1 MNETFEVSQRLP
13 FASEIEREALV
24 GKKHASQMSHKK
36 RNRRPILVHLLVTV
50 VGLLVLFGLY
60 SLLRFYVFESSVVD
74 VNILEAEKC
83 PACAGQSICHAFF
96 RGEVHFSGVRWNRL
110 AHKPFNSASFGV
122 PGSMGLYETARKVY
136 LRRIGSPA
144 TPEAVDAA
152 VCRRGPQQGLP
163 QASEAAKAKLKC
175 IPHLAIWRWR
185 PTNDPVEGVSGD
197 PVDSPLHRG
206 LVAAPVFT
214 NVSNVDLVRAERAWI
229 ERVMPTAF
237 SPITRCASD
246 RLFSHL
252 QSNFRERTSF
262 KAETRWLRFD
272 ELMFLFNLAI
282 DSQAVLWQ
290 AFPRTGSS
298 WPFPTYIGA
307 CGRWILQDYHGVPL
321 SQFCGAP
328 FWLRLRIL
336 LNILE
341 LPDRLERSSSG
352 PLSRFADPTGR
363 ETDGYAIYLGN
374 FDLASLFTVD
384 PYTYNVT
391 VANLRHA
398 IVVDTETLN
407 SQGFNVPAE
416 YTVPPSAT
424 RVVLEGISQHNCEG
438 KSDESGDAGGTT
450 PPCVSR
456 EHADALCTHVQSDH
470 NFWAVCTSLVHGSRS
485 VSGCR
490 DFLNDI
496 PNELRAILERCV
508 NRTDSATRR
517 ELVKQAKHIVLKLIQ
532 SHPEPRGL

>member
-1 MNETFEVSQRLP
+1 MIPTVLTN
-13 FASEIEREALV
+13 
-24 GKKHASQMSHKK
+24 H
-36 RNRRPILVHLLVTV
+36 ILVVVFFSILL
-50 VGLLVLFGLY
+50 
-60 SLLRFYVFESSVVD
+60 
-74 VNILEAEKC
+74 IA
-83 PACAGQSICHAFF
+83 
-96 RGEVHFSGVRWNRL
+96 
-110 AHKPFNSASFGV
+110 
-122 PGSMGLYETARKVY
+122 GLYETARKVY

-163 QASEAAKAKLKC
+163 QASDAAKAKLKC

-185 PTNDPVEGVSGD
+185 PTNDPVEGASGD

-214 NVSNVDLVRAERAWI
+214 NESDLEPVKAEQAWT
-229 ERVMPTAF
+229 ERVMPTTF

-352 PLSRFADPTGR
+352 TLSRFADPTGR
-363 ETDGYAIYLGN
+363 ETDGYAVYLGN
-374 FDLASLFTVD
+374 FDLASLFTVN
-384 PYTYNVT
+384 PYTYNIT

-407 SQGFNVPAE
+407 SQGFSGPAE
-416 YTVPPSAT
+416 YVVPSSAT
-424 RVVLEGISQHNCEG
+424 RVVLDGISQHKCEG
-438 KSDESGDAGGTT
+438 KSNESGDAGGTT
-450 PPCVSR
+450 PPCVGR
-456 EHADALCTHVQSDH
+456 EHADALCTHVRSDH
-470 NFWAVCTSLVHGSRS
+470 NFWAVCTSLVHGSQNAS
-485 VSGCR
+485 ECR
-490 DFLNDI
+490 DFLIDI
-496 PNELRAILERCV
+496 PNELHAILARCAY
-508 NRTDSATRR
+508 RTDSATRR
-517 ELVKQAKHIVLKLIQ
+517 ELVQQAKHIVLKLIQ
-532 SHPEPRGL
+532 EHPEPRGL